1 MNLFKFLLSKTFLK
15 QIIIAVGIL
24 VLLTFG
30 VLQYL
35 KSTTH
40 HGEFVLV
47 PDLSKKTIREVNE
60 ILGDAGLRSVV
71 LDSTN
76 FNPEYPRFSVIEQ
89 NPVPNKHVKEGRK
102 IYLTLNP
109 SGYKKVSVPNVIQKT
124 KRNAESMLKAV
135 GLEVDRIEYINEL
148 GKDMVYYVE
157 YEGSRINP
165 GTQLPKT
172 TGVVLVCGNGNEEGV
187 RVNN

>member
-1 MNLFKFLLSKTFLK
+1 MNLFKFLFSKTFLK
-15 QIIIAVGIL
+15 QIVIAVIVL
-24 VLLTFG
+24 VALAFG
-30 VLQYL
+30 VMQYL
-35 KSTTH
+35 KSTTN

-47 PDLSKKTIREVNE
+47 PDLSKKTIREVND
-60 ILGDAGLRSVV
+60 ILGDAGLRSVI

-76 FNPEYPRFSVIEQ
+76 FNPDYPRFSVIEQ
-89 NPVPNKHVKEGRK
+89 NPAPNKQVKQGRK

-109 SGYKKVSVPNVIQKT
+109 SGYRKVSVPNVIQKT

-135 GLEVDRIEYINEL
+135 GLELDRIEYINEL

-157 YEGSRINP
+157 FEGKRINP

-172 TGVVLVCGNGNEEGV
+172 TKLVLVCGNGNKEGV
-187 RVNN
+187 KVNN

>member
-1 MNLFKFLLSKTFLK
+1 MNLFKYLLSKTFLK
-15 QIIIAVGIL
+15 QIIIAAGVL
-24 VLLTFG
+24 VVLAFG
-30 VLQYL
+30 VMQYL
-35 KSTTH
+35 KNTTH

-60 ILGDAGLRSVV
+60 ILENAGLRSVV

-76 FNPEYPRFSVIEQ
+76 FNPEFPRFSVIEQ
-89 NPVPNKHVKEGRK
+89 NPAPNEQVKTGRK

-135 GLEVDRIEYINEL
+135 GLEVEKIEYINEL

-157 YEGSRINP
+157 FEGKRINP

-172 TGVVLVCGNGNEEGV
+172 TGVVLICGNGNMEEV
-187 RVNN
+187 KVNN